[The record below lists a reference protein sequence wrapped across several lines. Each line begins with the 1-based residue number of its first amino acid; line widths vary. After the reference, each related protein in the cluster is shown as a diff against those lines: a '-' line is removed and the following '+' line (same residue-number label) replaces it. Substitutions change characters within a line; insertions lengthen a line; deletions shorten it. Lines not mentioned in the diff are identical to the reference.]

1 MMEDEQE
8 KPRPLAADEIKE
20 GMVVLI
26 ADAIYDRLNKTCN
39 LFGQAYPKFRAK
51 WSVDI
56 ELDDFGAVIT
66 DHSEGAVETTDQM
79 HDDMPV
85 MGSIP
90 VERVNT
96 KGANVLHVEGTVD
109 EMPPNKFRVDTEQ
122 PVVVTAVED
131 GKPVE
136 RQVKYKSK
144 LQKSKA
150 AKRASENIAKK
161 QGKAKG

>member
-8 KPRPLAADEIKE
+8 KPKPLAADEIKE

-56 ELDDFGAVIT
+56 ELDDFGAIIT
-66 DHSEGAVETTDQM
+66 DHSEGAIETTDQM

-96 KGANVLHVEGTVD
+96 EGALHIEGKVE
-109 EMPPNKFRVDTEQ
+109 EMPPNKFRVETEQ
-122 PVVVTAVED
+122 PVTVNAVED

-144 LQKSKA
+144 RQKSTA
-150 AKRASENIAKK
+150 AKRAAENMAKK